1 VSVSLRIPLVSI
13 GCACLGVT
21 LFGCGAPPSS
31 AKPKALPA
39 STSAAVVQAGYC
51 ERLQPL
57 LDRAVRAAR
66 IGSELTCLD
75 MPNVTG
81 LGWYGPPGSGE
92 EAALSDC
99 FDQNADYDSLLHQAE
114 SSFELSID
122 QDFNEQ
128 TDASGGARLASLVP
142 WLPQIQ
148 ASSSAGSR
156 LSARVSIK
164 EARFVTLVGVASRLQ
179 GQKGE
184 ARCLEALCKAGC
196 SYVQKALIGTPTVT
210 VQVRD
215 EAGKS
220 LAVDALVASVGFNQ
234 KKLASGG
241 AELTSAKPV
250 VLAVA
255 RSAFRTTQT
264 DRLCDFCGKRGQAC
278 CAGQTPCDGGLGC
291 IAERCTEIGG
301 PGQPCDAG
309 NCSGGATCVG
319 GVCQLSCGG
328 RKQPCCP
335 DNQCSGKLKCTPDPE
350 NAIEYKVAGEDVEV
364 SGGLFGSDEDRL
376 FGDASCGALMTRAR
390 FAVSKLESGR
400 GSCDK
405 AWWFEPKNEKDC
417 RVAVH
422 FDVSPLGRVRCR
434 LTAFALAPKKPDI
447 CL

>member
-1 VSVSLRIPLVSI
+1 V
-13 GCACLGVT
+13 
-21 LFGCGAPPSS
+21 
-31 AKPKALPA
+31 
-39 STSAAVVQAGYC
+39 AVAQAGYC

-81 LGWYGPPGSGE
+81 LGWYGPPSSAE

-99 FDQNADYDSLLHQAE
+99 FEQSADYDALLHQAE

-122 QDFNEQ
+122 QDFDEQ
-128 TDASGGARLASLVP
+128 ADGGGGVRLSSLVP
-142 WLPQIQ
+142 WLPQVQ
-148 ASSSAGSR
+148 ARATRGSR
-156 LSARVSIK
+156 ITARVSIK
-164 EARFVTLVGVASRLQ
+164 DARFVTLVGVASRLQ
-179 GQKGE
+179 GQKSE
-184 ARCLEALCKAGC
+184 TRCLEALCKPEC

-210 VQVRD
+210 VHVRD

-220 LAVDALVASVGFNQ
+220 VTVDAIAANVGFNQ
-234 KKLASGG
+234 RNLASGA

-250 VLAVA
+250 TLAVA
-255 RSAFRTTQT
+255 RSSFRTPQT
-264 DRLCDFCGKRGQAC
+264 DRLCEFCGKRGQAC
-278 CAGQTPCDGGLGC
+278 CAGATPCDGGLGC
-291 IAERCTEIGG
+291 SGDRCVEIGG
-301 PGQPCDAG
+301 PGQACDAG

-328 RKQPCCP
+328 RHQPCCP
-335 DNQCSGKLKCTPDPE
+335 DSQCSGKLKCTPDPE
-350 NAIEYKVAGEDVEV
+350 NTIEHKVANEEVEV
-364 SGGLFGSDEDRL
+364 SGGLFGTDEDRL

-390 FAVSKLESGR
+390 FAVSKVGTGR

-422 FDVSPLGRVRCR
+422 FDVSPLGSVRCR

-447 CL
+447 CF